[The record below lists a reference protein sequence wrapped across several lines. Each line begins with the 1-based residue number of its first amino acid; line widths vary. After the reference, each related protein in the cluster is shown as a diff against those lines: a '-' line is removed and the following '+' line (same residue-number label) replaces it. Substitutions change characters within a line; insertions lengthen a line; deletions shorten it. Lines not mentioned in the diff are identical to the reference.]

1 MRFLVTWRGTS
12 TRHALRTRPASA
24 NRGDRGSIR
33 RAVRGASERRL
44 SEGGSLPYLPGLDG
58 MRALAVIAVLLYH
71 SGGGGAFV
79 PGGFLGV
86 EVFFVIS
93 GYLITSL
100 ILAQWRSTGRVEL
113 KAFWVGRARRLLP
126 ALYVVLVVT
135 LTYAVVFLPGE
146 VAGLRADVLA
156 AMGYVTN
163 WYLVWGHESYFE
175 AVGRPSLLKHLWS
188 LAVEEQFYV
197 VWPLVLAFGLSAGAV
212 VTRWPRAMC
221 IALTGAAGSAVLMA
235 LLYRPEVDPSRIYYG
250 TDTRATGLLVGAAL
264 AFVWIPGQGLVRR
277 RDLPDGARLPGIRYW
292 GTLRRRWGWIA
303 PRLLDLA
310 GLAALGGLVFLCL
323 SLGEFE
329 PFLYRGGLASVAL
342 LSALMI
348 MACAH
353 PHSQLGLALL
363 GGQPLRWIGQ
373 RSYGIYL
380 WHWPVFMI
388 TRPQLDVPLEGW
400 SVLVIRLALTVVL
413 AELSYRFVETPIR
426 RGALGRAWREL
437 REAQG
442 FRFWEIGVQW
452 AGTFVP
458 LLAVCAVLG
467 VAVAQ
472 ARVPEAPSYLSTTR
486 VHLEATD
493 PTSRPGETAGRDASK
508 TGASSYVPEPDAVK
522 DSGASAGAPERENRL
537 RTRGKAGE
545 RSGKATGS
553 SAGAPTVTAI
563 GDSAMLGAVD
573 ALRQEVPNLAVIDAR
588 GSRQVPEAIAVLQQL
603 RASGELG
610 DVVVVHIGNNG
621 VFADEQFDQMMRVLR
636 GVGMVLVVNV
646 TVPDSYSWAPNN
658 EVLAE
663 GVQRYPNRAVLV
675 DWHGTSAGHPE
686 YFWDGIHLTPQ
697 GAQAYAD
704 VISAACEE
712 YRR

>member
-1 MRFLVTWRGTS
+1 
-12 TRHALRTRPASA
+12 
-24 NRGDRGSIR
+24 
-33 RAVRGASERRL
+33 
-44 SEGGSLPYLPGLDG
+44 
-58 MRALAVIAVLLYH
+58 
-71 SGGGGAFV
+71 
-79 PGGFLGV
+79 
-86 EVFFVIS
+86 
-93 GYLITSL
+93 
-100 ILAQWRSTGRVEL
+100 
-113 KAFWVGRARRLLP
+113 
-126 ALYVVLVVT
+126 
-135 LTYAVVFLPGE
+135 
-146 VAGLRADVLA
+146 
-156 AMGYVTN
+156 
-163 WYLVWGHESYFE
+163 
-175 AVGRPSLLKHLWS
+175 LKHLWS

-197 VWPLVLAFGLSAGAV
+197 VWPLVLAFGLSLGAV
-212 VTRWPRAMC
+212 RWRRRR
-221 IALTGAAGSAVLMA
+221 ILVLALAGAAGSAVLMA

-553 SAGAPTVTAI
+553 SAGVPTVTAI

-697 GAQAYAD
+697 GARAYAD